1 MDIAIKDTLIKQ
13 LQQAIKE
20 NQDGVL
26 VQMKELD
33 TVQKDNRF
41 LQSIYEDYKKYQN
54 YIIKEKEREKR
65 QMETLAHY
73 LEKIILE
80 ANLTDAMT
88 KRAILEQNHI
98 LGQLDN
104 VKSELDK
111 LVSR

>member
-41 LQSIYEDYKKYQN
+41 LQSIYEDYKRYQN

-65 QMETLAHY
+65 QMETLVHY
-73 LEKIILE
+73 LEKIIME
-80 ANLTDAMT
+80 TNLTDAMT

-111 LVSR
+111 LVS

>member
-1 MDIAIKDTLIKQ
+1 MDVAIKDTLIKQ

-41 LQSIYEDYKKYQN
+41 LQSIYEDYKRYQN

-65 QMETLAHY
+65 QMETLVHY
-73 LEKIILE
+73 LEKIIME
-80 ANLTDAMT
+80 TNLTDAMT

-111 LVSR
+111 LVS